1 MKRFVVEFFDG
12 TQKFYE
18 SDEYFVGD
26 RFFLVGQE
34 HNCVWISLNV
44 IKSISIMTFEK
55 PAQFDIEED
64 KE

>member
-26 RFFLVGQE
+26 RFFRVGPE

-64 KE
+64 QE